1 MLRAK
6 DFRAEA
12 RAALS
17 GNWGVAILAYLIA
30 GIILGAA
37 GSTFVGTILLM
48 GPMTVGLAI
57 VYLMF
62 IRRRKTEIVN
72 VFDGFK
78 NFVNALV
85 GGLLYTVFLC
95 LWFMLFFIPGII
107 KSYSYAM
114 TFYIMADHP
123 EMDGME
129 AITAS
134 RQMMHGHKWRLF
146 CLDFSFIGWIILS
159 VLTFGILEIVYVGPY
174 MNAAHA
180 AFYQSLKG
188 DEPAE
193 AADFVET
200 KTAETTDNGTENV

>member
-12 RAALS
+12 RAAFS
-17 GNWGVAILAYLIA
+17 GNWGVAILAWLIA
-30 GIILGAA
+30 GLILGAA
-37 GSTFVGTILLM
+37 GSTFVGTVLLM
-48 GPMTVGLAI
+48 GPMMVGMAAVFAML
-57 VYLMF
+57 V
-62 IRRRKTEIVN
+62 RRKKPEIVN

-95 LWFMLFFIPGII
+95 LWFLLFFIPGII

-114 TFYIMADHP
+114 TFYIMNDNP
-123 EMDGME
+123 DMDGMD

-134 RQMMHGHKWRLF
+134 RKMMNGNKWRLF
-146 CLDFSFIGWIILS
+146 CLDFSFIGWIILCM
-159 VLTFGILEIVYVGPY
+159 LTFGLLFLYVGPY
-174 MNAAHA
+174 MEAAHA

-188 DEPAE
+188 EEPAE
-193 AADFVET
+193 AADFVEA
-200 KTAETTDNGTENV
+200 KTEETTDNGTENA

>member
-1 MLRAK
+1 MLRAS
-6 DFRAEA
+6 DFRAQA
-12 RAALS
+12 RASLT
-17 GNWGVAILAYLIA
+17 GNWGVAILTYLIA
-30 GIILGAA
+30 AVILGAT
-37 GSTFVGTILLM
+37 GSTFVGTILLL
-48 GPMTVGLAI
+48 GPMTVGLAV
-57 VYLMF
+57 VYLM
-62 IRRRKTEIVN
+62 IVRRRKAEIVN

-78 NFVNALV
+78 SFVNALV

-95 LWFMLFFIPGII
+95 LWALLFIIPAII

-123 EMDGME
+123 EMDGNT
-129 AITAS
+129 AITES
-134 RQMMHGHKWRLF
+134 RKMMNGNKWRLF

-159 VLTFGILEIVYVGPY
+159 ILTFGILEIVYVGPY

-188 DEPAE
+188 EEP

-200 KTAETTDNGTENV
+200 KTAETTDNGTENI

>member
-1 MLRAK
+1 MLRAS
-6 DFRAEA
+6 DFRAQA
-12 RAALS
+12 RASLT
-17 GNWGVAILAYLIA
+17 GNWGVAILTYLIA
-30 GIILGAA
+30 AVILGAT
-37 GSTFVGTILLM
+37 GSTFIGTILLL
-48 GPMTVGLAI
+48 GPMTVGLAV
-57 VYLMF
+57 VYLLI
-62 IRRRKTEIVN
+62 IRRRKAEIVN

-78 NFVNALV
+78 SFVNALV

-95 LWFMLFFIPGII
+95 LWALLFIIPAII

-123 EMDGME
+123 EMDGNT
-129 AITAS
+129 AITES
-134 RQMMHGHKWRLF
+134 RKMMNGNKWRLF

-159 VLTFGILEIVYVGPY
+159 ILTFGILEIVYVGPY

-188 DEPAE
+188 EEP

-200 KTAETTDNGTENV
+200 KTEETTDNGTENI